1 MNVTLVVFLA
11 VLAVILLWK
20 NMTMTFKIGYYEQTL
35 ENNKD
40 KFSEERYKQ
49 IEAVKAKKSPF

>member
-1 MNVTLVVFLA
+1 MITLTILLA
-11 VLAVILLWK
+11 VVAVILLWQ
-20 NMTMTFKIGYYEQTL
+20 NMVMSFKIGYYEQTL

-40 KFSEERYKQ
+40 KFSEERYKH

>member
-1 MNVTLVVFLA
+1 MIILVVLLA
-11 VLAVILLWK
+11 VAAVILLWQ
-20 NMTMTFKIGYYEQTL
+20 NMTMIFKIGYYEQTL

>member
-1 MNVTLVVFLA
+1 MTTLAILLA
-11 VLAVILLWK
+11 VVVVILLWQ

-35 ENNKD
+35 ENNKY

>member
-1 MNVTLVVFLA
+1 MKTLVVLLVVA
-11 VLAVILLWK
+11 VVILLWQ

-40 KFSEERYKQ
+40 KFSEGRYKD
-49 IEAVKAKKSPF
+49 IEAVKSKKSPF

>member
-1 MNVTLVVFLA
+1 MIILTILLA
-11 VLAVILLWK
+11 VVVVILLWQ

-40 KFSEERYKQ
+40 KFSEERYKC

>member
-1 MNVTLVVFLA
+1 MKILVVLLVVA
-11 VLAVILLWK
+11 VIILLWQ

-40 KFSEERYKQ
+40 KFSEDRYKQ
-49 IEAVKAKKSPF
+49 IEAIKAKKSPF

>member
-1 MNVTLVVFLA
+1 MTILLA
-11 VLAVILLWK
+11 VVAVILLWQ
-20 NMTMTFKIGYYEQTL
+20 NMVMTFKIGYYEQTL

-40 KFSEERYKQ
+40 KFSEKRYNH

>member
-1 MNVTLVVFLA
+1 MTTLA
-11 VLAVILLWK
+11 VLLTVVAVILLWQ

-40 KFSEERYKQ
+40 KFSEKRYKQ